1 MCSKDNEQ
9 NMSDSRSRE
18 RMMLR
23 DLEATNPPEML
34 VSGQCNEDGCVE
46 IRKLKGF
53 PKEAELQVKV
63 TKMVAV
69 DTWKMRSSKKIQ
81 VQIPERTQ
89 EVESGTVGKEV

>member
-9 NMSDSRSRE
+9 HLTDSRSRE

-34 VSGQCNEDGCVE
+34 VSGQGNEDGCVE
-46 IRKLKGF
+46 FGKLKEF
-53 PKEAELQVKV
+53 PKEAGLQVKV

-69 DTWKMRSSKKIQ
+69 DTWKMRNSKKVQ
-81 VQIPERTQ
+81 VQM
-89 EVESGTVGKEV
+89 V